1 MSGLMN
7 VKDQLKKHAQDTGSS
22 QMQICFLTED
32 IIRLTAH
39 VNANKKD
46 SSSRRGL
53 LKKVAARK
61 KFLKYLKRTD
71 AQEHKK
77 VLTVLGLKK

>member
-1 MSGLMN
+1 MN
-7 VKDQLKKHAQDTGSS
+7 VQDQLKKHSHDTGSS
-22 QMQICFLTED
+22 QVQIGLLTAD

-39 VNANKKD
+39 WNANKKD

-53 LKKVAARK
+53 LKKVSERK

-71 AQEHKK
+71 VQEYKK
-77 VLTVLGLKK
+77 VLTLLGLKK